1 MNIRFVSWNIHMKN
15 HITPLVEL
23 LHGISA
29 DLVALQEV
37 TVSAYQQLVESKLF
51 AWSTFSL
58 DLRPP
63 QANEGQGR
71 RLGCALLGQASFRS
85 KSSFLLEEAP
95 LPERALIAEVETLTG
110 PLTLCSYHTPP
121 GATWREKKPQSLVAL
136 AKWLANQPT
145 RVIVGMDANAP
156 KSDRLYIE
164 QNEWFWEKEPLM
176 LGAQPLHVL
185 RDSLRVWLTAHP
197 LEAARLQAHS
207 PHGPLAV
214 SYNRGWGKKLF
225 IPCRYDFI
233 YITPDF
239 GVSEVLYL
247 YEEAIQAGSDHALVV
262 EDLNH
267 PSEHINETSEHAIS
281 IKRDKA
287 NGKPLSEGNS

>member
-1 MNIRFVSWNIHMKN
+1 
-15 HITPLVEL
+15 L
-23 LHGISA
+23 LHRING

-71 RLGCALLGQASFRS
+71 RLGCSLLGQACFRC
-85 KSSFLLEEAP
+85 KSSFLLQDAP
-95 LPERALIAEVETLTG
+95 LPERALIAEVETLTS
-110 PLTLCSYHTPP
+110 PLTLCSFHTPP
-121 GATWREKKPQSLVAL
+121 GATWRKKKPEALVAL
-136 AKWLANQPT
+136 AKWLAHQQT
-145 RVIVGMDANAP
+145 RVIVGIDANAP
-156 KSDRLYIE
+156 RSDRPEIE
-164 QNEWFWEKEPLM
+164 QNEWFWKEEPLM
-176 LGAQPLHVL
+176 LGAQPLHML

-197 LEAARLQAHS
+197 LEAARLLAHS
-207 PHGPLAV
+207 PQGPLAV
-214 SYNRGWGKKLF
+214 SYNRGRLKKVF

-239 GVSEVLYL
+239 VVSEVRYL

-262 EDLNH
+262 ADLHH
-267 PSEHINETSEHAIS
+267 PSEPIH
-281 IKRDKA
+281 
-287 NGKPLSEGNS
+287 

>member
-15 HITPLVEL
+15 HIKPLVEL

-37 TVSAYQQLVESKLF
+37 TVRAYQQLAESKMF

-63 QANEGQGR
+63 QANEDLGR
-71 RLGCALLGQASFRS
+71 RLGCALLGQASFHY

-95 LPERALIAEVETLTG
+95 LPERALITEVETLTG
-110 PLTLCSYHTPP
+110 PLTLCSFHTPP
-121 GATWREKKPQSLVAL
+121 GATWKEKKPESLVAL
-136 AKWLANQPT
+136 AKWLANRQT

-156 KSDRLYIE
+156 KSDRPDIE

-185 RDSLRVWLTAHP
+185 RDSLRIWLSTHP
-197 LEAARLQAHS
+197 LEAAHLLANS
-207 PHGPLAV
+207 PQGPLAV
-214 SYNRGWGKKLF
+214 SYNRGWGKRVF

-239 GVSEVLYL
+239 GVSEVRYL

-262 EDLNH
+262 ADLNH
-267 PSEHINETSEHAIS
+267 PSEHIN
-281 IKRDKA
+281 
-287 NGKPLSEGNS
+287 